1 VRPLLATLLAMS
13 AITVAGRLDPAPVAR
28 GQEKTAKPTAE
39 DIAKQWSFTATTLK
53 AAGKVAAG
61 VQSNGDKLRWQQITV
76 RLDDLSYAEA
86 YARVVKFY
94 ADQCGSDFAYNPKLM
109 QVGKKGES
117 KRGRFIFSEVRP
129 DPREL
134 SFVFDGAD
142 YTVSGLIRPAVEKN
156 ELEVV
161 LTITVR

>member
-1 VRPLLATLLAMS
+1 LLAVS
-13 AITVAGRLDPAPVAR
+13 AIAVAARQLPAPVAR
-28 GQEKTAKPTAE
+28 GQQKAAKPTAE
-39 DIAKQWSFTATTLK
+39 EVAKRWSFTAPTLK

-76 RLDDLSYAEA
+76 RLDDLAYAET

-94 ADQCGSDFAYNPKLM
+94 ADQCGSDFTYNPNLM
-109 QVGKKGES
+109 QVGQKGEN

-134 SFVFDGAD
+134 SFVFDAAD
-142 YTVSGLIRPAVEKN
+142 HTVSGLVRPAAERN
-156 ELEVV
+156 ELEVI
-161 LTITVR
+161 LTITIR

>member
-1 VRPLLATLLAMS
+1 MRSLLAITLAVS
-13 AITVAGRLDPAPVAR
+13 AIAVAAQRDPAPVAK
-28 GQEKTAKPTAE
+28 GQEKVAKPTAE
-39 DIAKQWSFTATTLK
+39 GVAKQWGFTAPTLK

-61 VQSNGDKLRWQQITV
+61 VQSNGEKLLWQQITV
-76 RLDDLSYAEA
+76 RLDDLTYTES

-94 ADQCGSDFAYNPKLM
+94 ADQCGSDFAYNPQLM
-109 QVGKKGES
+109 QVGQKGES

-134 SFVFDGAD
+134 SFVFDTAD
-142 YTVSGLIRPAVEKN
+142 YTLSGLIRPGEKN

-161 LTITVR
+161 LTIAVR